1 MKRNIRTRSLADVLS
16 TVTPQ
21 RDTLDIETD
30 EGYSIE
36 LGPKEEIEDEEN
48 IN

>member
-1 MKRNIRTRSLADVLS
+1 MLS

-36 LGPKEEIEDEEN
+36 LESNEEIEDGEN